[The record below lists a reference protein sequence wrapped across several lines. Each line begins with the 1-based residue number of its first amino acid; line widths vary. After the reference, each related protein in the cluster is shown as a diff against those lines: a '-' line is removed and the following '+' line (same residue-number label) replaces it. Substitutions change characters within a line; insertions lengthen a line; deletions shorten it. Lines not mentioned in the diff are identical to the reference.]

1 MPNVNHKEN
10 KLSVTTNAVFDI
22 KLREAPYSSVLK
34 SKDYNA
40 FLYEVFMNYN
50 AVSEKMLMKYLII
63 TDPQFESGLS
73 SFVTLEECW

>member
-1 MPNVNHKEN
+1 MNLFHNKQLMPNVNHKEN

-50 AVSEKMLMKYLII
+50 AVSEKMLMKFPGK
-63 TDPQFESGLS
+63 TK
-73 SFVTLEECW
+73 T